1 MNRFHAALCLLL
13 AVVLAAC
20 TGTPEEPAPS
30 AAASPPARPG
40 GTPEP
45 AGPSEAPT
53 GPAAVLGP
61 AWVIDTDDDAVPDAV
76 EAAVGTDPQSDEC
89 AETPECGDIG
99 GVPNPLVTAERGAN
113 TLLILDA
120 SGSMAGAAG
129 GGGTKLRDAKRAITS
144 YVVGLPDFI
153 DAGLMVYG
161 HVGSNEERDKAR
173 SCRGIET
180 FAPLG
185 ELTHET
191 VDGVLDQF
199 EPVGWTPI
207 AGALRVARREFA
219 GTGGADNRIILVS
232 DGIETCDGSP
242 IRAARRLAADDV
254 SVTVDVVGF
263 DVDAAAARQLERVA
277 QVTGGTYT
285 EARSAAQLSS
295 YFDAQRR
302 RIAELERQWRCL
314 ASNRNRVS
322 TCYSR
327 ARRAAIDG
335 FLAEQL
341 RAADDPREEDA
352 LATVVSTL
360 DDAVSARIEGVS
372 EVADVRMST
381 LLDQLRTARR
391 RWERRYRRSAIG
403 PMGRCG
409 DVVAFGSP
417 SWS

>member
-1 MNRFHAALCLLL
+1 MNRMRTALCLL
-13 AVVLAAC
+13 VVAGLGAC
-20 TGTPEEPAPS
+20 TGAPEVAAPS
-30 AAASPPARPG
+30 TAASPPAQPG
-40 GTPEP
+40 VASTP
-45 AGPSEAPT
+45 AAPSEAPT
-53 GPAAVLGP
+53 DPAAVLGP
-61 AWVIDTDDDAVPDAV
+61 SWVIDTDGDAVPDAV
-76 EAAVGTDPQSDEC
+76 EAGVGTDPQTDEC
-89 AETPECGDIG
+89 AEDPACGDIG
-99 GVPNPLVTAERGAN
+99 GGPNPLITAERGAN

-129 GGGTKLRDAKRAITS
+129 GGGTKLRDAKRAITR
-144 YVVGLPDFI
+144 YVVGLPDFV

-207 AGALRVARREFA
+207 AAALRAARQEFA
-219 GTGGADNRIILVS
+219 GTGDADNRIILVS

-242 IRAARRLAADDV
+242 IRAARRLAAADV

-277 QVTGGTYT
+277 RVTGGTYT
-285 EARSAAQLSS
+285 DARSAAQLNS
-295 YFDAQRR
+295 YFDKQRR

-327 ARRAAIDG
+327 ARRDAIDG
-335 FLAEQL
+335 YLADVL
-341 RAADDPREEDA
+341 RSAGDPQREDA
-352 LATVVSTL
+352 LSAVVSTI
-360 DDAVSARIEGVS
+360 DDDTSARIDGIIA
-372 EVADVRMST
+372 VADERMSA

-391 RWERRYRRSAIG
+391 RWERRYRQSAIG

-409 DVVAFGSP
+409 DAVHAGSP
-417 SWS
+417 LWS